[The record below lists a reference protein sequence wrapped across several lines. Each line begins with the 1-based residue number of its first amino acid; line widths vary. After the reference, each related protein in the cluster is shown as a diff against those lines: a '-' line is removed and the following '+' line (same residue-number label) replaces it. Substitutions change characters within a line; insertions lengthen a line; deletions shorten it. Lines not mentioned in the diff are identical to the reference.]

1 MKRMSDIN
9 NNNSRPL
16 GRLTTLTQVEKH
28 EYTYYK
34 HYDTPHPIPL
44 RSHVCQYKRGRQKL
58 FKYVLYCLLNILL

>member
-34 HYDTPHPIPL
+34 HYDIPTPNPL
-44 RSHVCQYKRGRQKL
+44 RCHVCQ
-58 FKYVLYCLLNILL
+58 